1 MEEVGR
7 EGLRERVPVGRKRA
21 KAAGEEARMILTDG
35 GSKLES
41 QLQRWAEQ
49 EDLPETRKGANLA

>member
-1 MEEVGR
+1 M
-7 EGLRERVPVGRKRA
+7 GRKRA
-21 KAAGEEARMILTDG
+21 KAAGEEARKILTDG

-49 EDLPETRKGANLA
+49 EDLPETRKGATLA